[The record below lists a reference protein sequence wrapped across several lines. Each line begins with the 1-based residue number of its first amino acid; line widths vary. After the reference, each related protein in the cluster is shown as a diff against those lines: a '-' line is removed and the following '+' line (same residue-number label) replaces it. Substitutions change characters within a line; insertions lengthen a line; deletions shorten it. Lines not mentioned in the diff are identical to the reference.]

1 MLRCRD
7 FDRLIQFTQEYA
19 GYIFSLRND
28 GGSVIQQVEQEIR
41 LHYRE
46 NLTLKGLSQ
55 KYYVNSAYLGQ
66 LFKKKYGVTF
76 RKYLNTCRIE
86 QAAKLLL
93 NTSDKVYNIA
103 QAVGYQDMD
112 YFIERFIA
120 MKGCTPPN
128 YRKITQPQESD
139 GEPPKEA
146 SSISTK

>member
-1 MLRCRD
+1 M
-7 FDRLIQFTQEYA
+7 
-19 GYIFSLRND
+19 
-28 GGSVIQQVEQEIR
+28 IQQVEQEIR

-76 RKYLNTCRIE
+76 RKYLNSCRIE
-86 QAAKLLL
+86 QAARLLL

-112 YFIERFIA
+112 YFIERFID
-120 MKGCTPPN
+120 MKGCTPSN
-128 YRKITQPQESD
+128 YRKINQPQESD
-139 GEPPKEA
+139 GEPPKGA